1 MINLRS
7 LMDLLPYYFKEQ
19 DTYKVNGKGLL
30 ERYLDIFGAYFDNQV
45 VRDISTLDDVIDI
58 DKTPE
63 VYLGYLWEFLG
74 SMPYANPRAID
85 PDKWKQYFNGFN
97 SDSTIESLSRLWLY
111 RKDYDGDHYTL
122 TPDQVRSL
130 VKYSIA
136 LFSIRGT
143 KKFFEVFL
151 RLYGFE
157 AKISNG
163 STYPKITLEEDDDSD
178 YWGEDV
184 DYWGTDDDYW
194 GSTDSLFDIKTEPTK
209 IDSEWLNLDTD
220 TVDDHTN
227 CTRLVNVNFRL
238 NSDYV
243 YNVSSNEFKR
253 LQDRM
258 FNLIIYFTRRIL
270 D

>member
-163 STYPKITLEEDDDSD
+163 ST
-178 YWGEDV
+178 
-184 DYWGTDDDYW
+184 
-194 GSTDSLFDIKTEPTK
+194 
-209 IDSEWLNLDTD
+209 
-220 TVDDHTN
+220 
-227 CTRLVNVNFRL
+227 
-238 NSDYV
+238 
-243 YNVSSNEFKR
+243 
-253 LQDRM
+253 
-258 FNLIIYFTRRIL
+258 RRGR
-270 D
+270 